1 MRRDK
6 LKILL
11 EILEICNENDSITN
25 KTKIVYQSN
34 INFKTAN
41 IYLEMLIKEGLVEA
55 SNSGSREKYHITEKG
70 RELLADL
77 KQIYSITDRY
87 ILE

>member
-11 EILEICNENDSITN
+11 EILEICNENSIDIN
-25 KTKIVYQSN
+25 KTKIVYHSN

-41 IYLEMLIKEGLVEA
+41 TYLNMLIKEGLVEA
-55 SNSGSREKYHITEKG
+55 FNSGSREKYHITEKG
-70 RELLADL
+70 RKLLADL
-77 KQIYSITDRY
+77 KQIYGITDR
-87 ILE
+87 

>member
-1 MRRDK
+1 
-6 LKILL
+6 LL
-11 EILEICNENDSITN
+11 EILEICKNDIDIN

-41 IYLEMLIKEGLVEA
+41 TYLDMLKKEGLIEA

-77 KQIYSITDRY
+77 KQIYGIVDRY
-87 ILE
+87 IQE